1 MDAAPAFSVV
11 VTSYNYRDFVAEAV
25 DGALAQVH
33 APLEVVVVDD
43 GSTDGSPDY
52 LRERYGSEPRVKLLC
67 GENGGQLA
75 AFQRGLAAAEGE
87 VVCFL
92 DADDRWGPDYLRQLG
107 EVFAARKDV
116 DFVFSD
122 VRLVG
127 NESGVQ
133 GYAKQAVDLGHTVL
147 GTWVYARWYGAPT
160 SALALRRGLARRVLD
175 LPPEFAANWR
185 ISADNCLV
193 FGASILGARKY
204 FLPTGSVDYRIHGR
218 NGWWHEQ
225 ARMRDGG
232 AIGRDLVMLH
242 ALGRTDNRRISEA
255 VVGEFFADVL
265 VPLLDDAL
273 DARALL
279 ALRRFA
285 DRFERL
291 LEPGNVL
298 FGLAEMLLEPRPP
311 RGYDAVAGLQH
322 GSQARSCPSPDQA
335 EMAAVRARQELE
347 DGVGFPVAPDAEHDA
362 LVAPLHR

>member
-1 MDAAPAFSVV
+1 MSAAPAFSVV

-25 DGALAQVH
+25 DGALAQSH

-193 FGASILGARKY
+193 FGASIVAASFPL
-204 FLPTGSVDYRIHGR
+204 HGTDLE
-218 NGWWHEQ
+218 GVMQ
-225 ARMRDGG
+225 A
-232 AIGRDLVMLH
+232 A
-242 ALGRTDNRRISEA
+242 
-255 VVGEFFADVL
+255 
-265 VPLLDDAL
+265 DDAL
-273 DARALL
+273 YASKHGGRGMLSFARV
-279 ALRRFA
+279 
-285 DRFERL
+285 E
-291 LEPGNVL
+291 
-298 FGLAEMLLEPRPP
+298 
-311 RGYDAVAGLQH
+311 
-322 GSQARSCPSPDQA
+322 
-335 EMAAVRARQELE
+335 
-347 DGVGFPVAPDAEHDA
+347 VAP
-362 LVAPLHR
+362 APAFAPDIAPTAGAVM